1 MSKKSCE
8 ATGST
13 YVRFC
18 EWRGLNCYRQ
28 REGERKFGMLSE
40 RLQGEREKAALQK
53 FAGLLYG
60 LMRLKKLLIFCSF
73 FMDDNKYCTHRE
85 NE

>member
-28 REGERKFGMLSE
+28 REGERKFGVLSE

-53 FAGLLYG
+53 FAELLYG
-60 LMRLKKLLIFCSF
+60 LMRQRKSLIFCSF
-73 FMDDNKYCTHRE
+73 LMDDNIRRTHCE